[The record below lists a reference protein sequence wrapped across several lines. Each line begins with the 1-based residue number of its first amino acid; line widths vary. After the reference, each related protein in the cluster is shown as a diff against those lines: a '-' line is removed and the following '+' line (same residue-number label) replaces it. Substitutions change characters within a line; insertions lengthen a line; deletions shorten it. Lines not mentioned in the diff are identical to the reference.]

1 MADSRPTNQSSP
13 RRFEWRNAAL
23 LLAAGLLTAASVAA
37 PASAQH
43 RQDNNGRALDRNNRV
58 GGDGTNSPRDTSVG
72 SGPMVTGNQIVTGN
86 VTGGRQFRG
95 LVPYSDPGN
104 FRGPT
109 AGSLSR
115 EISTDRFV
123 AESAGVPRANG
134 PEVSLR
140 QPTAFYGSR
149 RATPPPVGYV
159 PTVGATGGFIPTSPA
174 AVTGELGNQPQNFG
188 LDPTIRTGELML
200 PTLDQNNQQS
210 ILTASPLYGIRV
222 WQNGTGPNDFLTP
235 GVRPEDRGDRFRV
248 DRNSIDR
255 MRDEVFRA
263 AGGRDARQEGGPGA
277 EGDAPVPGAVQ
288 PLNTSI
294 GAPAAQGSQG
304 AVAPTTP
311 GGGTVAAQP
320 MTSALQ
326 PGALANSTATGQSFR
341 QRLNVATDRQTPQL
355 TLLRQHFERQGGVDS
370 DVEANRR
377 FNQER
382 RAFQRDAAAQK
393 GNQQQGQPGQAQPG
407 QGQPGAGGAGGAG
420 AGGAG
425 AVPNVAPPARN
436 DPGTAPANQA
446 PSVPGQP
453 APERT
458 PQQINS
464 LAKDVPAEGLRKTLE
479 SAEKLMREQKFSQ
492 ALEQYNVANDV
503 APNNGLIILGRAN
516 AQLAG
521 SYYRRAES
529 DLREAVAKSPE
540 VVVAQ
545 FDLRSL
551 VGEER
556 LQVLVK
562 DLKELASGGDQEA
575 RPLILLAYIAYN
587 TGNEDQAAQYLAQA
601 EQRVKGNDTLLQA
614 WRKHWRLPEA
624 DAAPDDNK

>member
-1 MADSRPTNQSSP
+1 MADSRPTNRSSP
-13 RRFEWRNAAL
+13 RKSDWRNAAFL
-23 LLAAGLLTAASVAA
+23 VAAGLLTAASVAA
-37 PASAQH
+37 PASAQY
-43 RQDNNGRALDRNNRV
+43 RQDNNGRALDKNNRV

-72 SGPMVTGNQIVTGN
+72 SGSMVTGNQIVTGN

-95 LVPYSDPGN
+95 LVPYGDAGN

-109 AGSLSR
+109 GASLGR

-174 AVTGELGNQPQNFG
+174 AVTGELGNQPQNSG

-222 WQNGTGPNDFLTP
+222 WQNGTGPNDFLAP
-235 GVRPEDRGDRFRV
+235 GARPEERGDRFRV
-248 DRNSIDR
+248 DRSAIDR
-255 MRDEVFRA
+255 MREEVFRA
-263 AGGRDARQEGGPGA
+263 ARGGADAAREGEQGA
-277 EGDAPVPGAVQ
+277 DGDAPVPGAVQ

-393 GNQQQGQPGQAQPG
+393 VNQQQPGQPGQAQPG

-420 AGGAG
+420 A
-425 AVPNVAPPARN
+425 VPNVAPPAQSA
-436 DPGTAPANQA
+436 PGTAPANQA
-446 PSVPGQP
+446 SPAPGQP
-453 APERT
+453 VPERT
-458 PQQINS
+458 PQQIQS

-492 ALEQYNVANDV
+492 ALEQYNVATDV

-562 DLKELASGGDQEA
+562 DLKELASGSDQEA

-587 TGNEDQAAQYLAQA
+587 TGNEDQAAQYLTQA

-614 WRKHWRLPEA
+614 WRKHWSLPEA